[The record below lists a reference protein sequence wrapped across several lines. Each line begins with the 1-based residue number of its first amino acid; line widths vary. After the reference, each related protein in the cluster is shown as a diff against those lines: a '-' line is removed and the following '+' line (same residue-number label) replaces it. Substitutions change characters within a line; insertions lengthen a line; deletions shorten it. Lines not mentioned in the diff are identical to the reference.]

1 MAVNRIFFLSFIFF
15 LFGIFLSVISYQSLE
30 PALITTLFGIIV
42 SIISLIILKDKEEF
56 YFYFFSFLAFVFLQ
70 GFAAIFNNALQSIA
84 NDEEFFYLSAI
95 GNRQY
100 VDSIVETYDG
110 YGAVSFWA
118 FFYDLFA
125 EVGFSKI
132 PHIGITINIIFMT
145 FSGILI
151 FKTARKIYAD
161 ENYRANRLFYL
172 YPLNGLIL
180 LYALIHLREAFSFFL
195 ISLMLFS
202 WISYIKKNTF
212 LNLIGLLLVNSF
224 CFFTY
229 SYIRPEFI
237 LTPFALLL
245 CFLVSIVLVGP
256 ERNPFYFKGLKTI
269 ALGVFLISLFAIW
282 QSDLINFVDSAYQA
296 YIILNQTLQSSSSL
310 GTTLIVEAPIPI
322 RLILGSIYLY
332 VFPIPFWAELQI
344 NSLYHIFKF
353 LNLIYF
359 YFFVPLVILSIFY
372 FLS

>member
-1 MAVNRIFFLSFIFF
+1 MQMKTIERIGFLS
-15 LFGIFLSVISYQSLE
+15 LSFKWVNLVICINSLKR
-30 PALITTLFGIIV
+30 G
-42 SIISLIILKDKEEF
+42 
-56 YFYFFSFLAFVFLQ
+56 
-70 GFAAIFNNALQSIA
+70 
-84 NDEEFFYLSAI
+84 
-95 GNRQY
+95 
-100 VDSIVETYDG
+100 
-110 YGAVSFWA
+110 
-118 FFYDLFA
+118 
-125 EVGFSKI
+125 
-132 PHIGITINIIFMT
+132 
-145 FSGILI
+145 
-151 FKTARKIYAD
+151 
-161 ENYRANRLFYL
+161 
-172 YPLNGLIL
+172 
-180 LYALIHLREAFSFFL
+180 FSFFL

-229 SYIRPEFI
+229 SYIRPEFV

-372 FLS
+372 FFKLKRNRSLINYFLLFSIIGFTASIALTSLETRHLGQFLPFLMLFSLIPPLENKVEYLNYFKIFLFIYHQS